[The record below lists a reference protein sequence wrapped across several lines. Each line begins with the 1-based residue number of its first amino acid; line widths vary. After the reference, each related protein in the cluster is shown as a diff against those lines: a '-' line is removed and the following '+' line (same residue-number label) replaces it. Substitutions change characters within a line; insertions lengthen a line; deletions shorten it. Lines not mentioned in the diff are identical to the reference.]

1 MDHGRWVRAHHRLV
15 PQLRV
20 LSTSP
25 DSAPKQDSVKRR
37 KIALVIVAIAVAG
50 TGSIVAAYAFHL
62 FGAGTTSCNA
72 HISQPGSAHFTIVMA
87 NQGLNVGFN
96 GSRYHSLPWP
106 IMNVTMGQTF
116 SIHVMNN
123 DTTQSHGF
131 AITRYFDRGITL
143 GPGQCYDLTL
153 TADQSGAFTVYCN
166 IFCTIHINMQSGRL
180 NVN

>member
-1 MDHGRWVRAHHRLV
+1 MDSCRGPVDHGRWIRTYHGLV
-15 PQLRV
+15 PQLKV
-20 LSTSP
+20 LSTSS
-25 DSAPKQDSVKRR
+25 DSASKKDSVKRR
-37 KIALVIVAIAVAG
+37 KMALVIVAIAVAG
-50 TGSIVAAYAFHL
+50 AGSLVAAYAFHF
-62 FGAGTTSCNA
+62 FGVETTSCKA
-72 HISQPGSAHFTIVMA
+72 TISQPGSAHFTIVMA

-131 AITRYFDRGITL
+131 AITLYFDRGITL

-153 TADQSGAFTVYCN
+153 TADQSGAFN
-166 IFCTIHINMQSGRL
+166 
-180 NVN
+180 